1 MKIKAGIWIDH
12 RQAVIVLVKGEEK
25 EIIKVQSN
33 VEKHLSRKQGARLG
47 GPYERMLIPA
57 DDMQERG
64 FKEHI
69 VRYYDQV
76 ISKIETA
83 EALFIFGPGE
93 AKNELKKRIEEKK
106 IKVKILGVE
115 AADKMTDGQIVAK
128 VAMV

>member
-33 VEKHLSRKQGARLG
+33 VEKHLSRKQGARAG
-47 GPYERMLIPA
+47 GPYERRLIPA

-64 FKEHI
+64 FKEHL

-76 ISKIETA
+76 ISNVQTA
-83 EALFIFGPGE
+83 EALFIFGPSE

-106 IKVKILGVE
+106 VKIKILGVE